1 MTLLDFIAVTVL
13 VALLAAFLLELAYKW
28 GVIEWVQVHGNAFFS
43 KMFNCN
49 FCLSWWT
56 GVALSVLLALVLW
69 DAHCLLIPFVSTLM
83 TRKLL

>member
-1 MTLLDFIAVTVL
+1 MTSLDFIAVTVL
-13 VALLAAFLLELAYKW
+13 VALLAPFLLALAYKW
-28 GVIEWVQVHGNAFFS
+28 GGIEWVQVHGNAFFS
-43 KMFNCN
+43 RMFNCN

-69 DAHCLLIPFVSTLM
+69 DAHCLLIPFVSTSI